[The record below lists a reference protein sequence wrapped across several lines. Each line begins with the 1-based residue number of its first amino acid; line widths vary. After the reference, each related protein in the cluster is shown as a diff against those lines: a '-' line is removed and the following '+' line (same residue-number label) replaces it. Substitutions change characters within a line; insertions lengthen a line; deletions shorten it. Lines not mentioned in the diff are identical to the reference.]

1 LVRDLNIQGSLRE
14 QQEMGMRKVTEVVQ
28 TISKLLRGCDYA
40 FFKLVK
46 PLSYVPAD

>member
-14 QQEMGMRKVTEVVQ
+14 QQESSMRKVTEVVQ
-28 TISKLLRGCDYA
+28 TISKPLKGYDYA

>member
-1 LVRDLNIQGSLRE
+1 
-14 QQEMGMRKVTEVVQ
+14 MRKVTEVVQ